1 MVLPRRL
8 LLAAALWIPAPLL
21 AAEDAPPLIDVRP
34 VLKVDLAYERQ
45 TEDGDREREAGVK
58 PRIRLIAEVAS
69 ERSWSGFTEIDVLS
83 ERIWERGEPRTT
95 TNTARINQAY
105 LRHDG
110 AVELRVGRWLYRDE
124 REWLID
130 ENIDGVLARV
140 EIGKLRVDALAGR
153 VGWVPRDLFE
163 PDSRGDRIAY
173 TGLLAEVEAAEDIHV
188 AGFAL
193 LGDDRSQGG
202 GEQLSLGLRSWGELE
217 SGIRYW
223 ADAGLSRGTAEGRR
237 LKGHGVD
244 LGATR
249 QWEDHDLQPRL
260 TLGWA
265 QGSGDGDPSD
275 GTDRTYRQTGLQS
288 NEARLGGFAKLKYY
302 GEALDP
308 DLGNLRIATAAVGV
322 TAGEDLSIDL
332 VYHHYR
338 LPEAAGGDAHLGDAV
353 DLVLGFRPTDALE
366 VDAAFGWFAGGE
378 DDTAPQRAFAGR
390 IEVEYAF

>member
-8 LLAAALWIPAPLL
+8 LLAAALSIPAPLL
-21 AAEDAPPLIDVRP
+21 AGEDLPPLMEFRP
-34 VLKVDLAYERQ
+34 LLKVDLAYERE
-45 TEDGDREREAGVK
+45 TEEDDRAGEAGVK
-58 PRIRLIAEVAS
+58 PLVRLIAEVAS
-69 ERSWSGFTEIDVLS
+69 ERTWSGFTEIDLFS
-83 ERIWERGEPRTT
+83 ERIWERGEDRAT

-105 LRHDG
+105 LRYDG

-140 EIGKLRVDALAGR
+140 EMGKVRVDALAGR
-153 VGWVPRDLFE
+153 VGWVPRELFE

-173 TGLLAEVEAAEDIHV
+173 AGLLAEVEAADDIHV

-193 LGDDRSQGG
+193 LGDDRERGG
-202 GEQLSLGLRSWGELE
+202 GEQLSLGLRSWGELDA
-217 SGIRYW
+217 GISYW
-223 ADAGLSRGTAEGRR
+223 ADAGLSRGEAEGRR
-237 LKGHGVD
+237 LKGYGFD

-249 QWEDHDLQPRL
+249 LWEDHDLQPRL

-288 NEARLGGFAKLKYY
+288 NEGRLGGFAKLKYY

-322 TAGEDLSIDL
+322 TPGEHLSIDL

-338 LPEAAGGDAHLGDAV
+338 LLEAAGGEAHLGDAI

-366 VDAAFGWFAGGE
+366 VDAAFGWFSGG
-378 DDTAPQRAFAGR
+378 DGDTAPQRAFAGR